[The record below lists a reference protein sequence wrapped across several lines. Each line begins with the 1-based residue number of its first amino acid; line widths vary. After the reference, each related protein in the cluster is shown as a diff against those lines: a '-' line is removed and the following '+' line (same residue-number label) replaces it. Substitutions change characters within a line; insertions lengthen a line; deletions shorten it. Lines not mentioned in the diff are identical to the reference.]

1 MILRRL
7 VTALSKQSWLT
18 LVLELVV
25 VVVGI
30 FLGLQ
35 VDSWNDA
42 RKDRVLEQQYL
53 ASLKAD
59 FQADIEELDEAI
71 ALAKSRAQLGRLL
84 ISSIDTDRVE
94 GDPNEFIWA
103 VYSSF
108 LLNYPSYTRATI
120 NDLLSTGNLQLLQD
134 ANLKAAVAEYYT
146 DIEYREQWKINWR
159 EAQIAMEHTLPHL
172 LDFDVREAGLLRYS
186 GGPDWITK
194 EFQFDSSVAEQILR
208 RIIEH
213 PQAKGQIENMTRI
226 QDTMY
231 LILTANK
238 EHAMSLVE
246 SLSQ

>member
-7 VTALSKQSWLT
+7 VTALRKQSWLT
-18 LVLELVV
+18 VVLELVV

-42 RKDRVLEQQYL
+42 RKDRVLEQQYV

-71 ALAKSRAQLGRLL
+71 ALAKSRALLDRLI
-84 ISSIDTDRVE
+84 ISTIDKGRVE

-134 ANLKAAVAEYYT
+134 SNLKAAVAEYYT
-146 DIEYREQWKINWR
+146 DIEYREQWKTNWR
-159 EAQIAMEHTLPHL
+159 EMQIAMEHTLPHL
-172 LDFDVREAGLLRYS
+172 LDFDVVEAGLLRYS

-194 EFQFDSSVAEQILR
+194 EFQFDSSDAEQVLR

-231 LILTANK
+231 LILIATK
-238 EHAMSLVE
+238 EHAVALAE
-246 SLSQ
+246 SL

>member
-7 VTALSKQSWLT
+7 VTALRKQSWLT
-18 LVLELVV
+18 VVLELVV

-35 VDSWNDA
+35 VDSWNEA

-71 ALAKSRAQLGRLL
+71 ALAESRALLDRLL
-84 ISSIDTDRVE
+84 ISTIDKGRVE

-120 NDLLSTGNLQLLQD
+120 NDLLSSGNLQLLQD
-134 ANLKAAVAEYYT
+134 SNLKAAVAEYYT

-159 EAQIAMEHTLPHL
+159 QMQIAMLHTLPHL
-172 LDFDVREAGLLRYS
+172 LDFDVREAGLLRYT
-186 GGPDWITK
+186 GGPDWITE
-194 EFQFDSSVAEQILR
+194 EFQFDSSVAEQVLR

-213 PQAKGQIENMTRI
+213 PQAKGQIENMTGI

-231 LILTANK
+231 LILTSIK
-238 EHAMSLVE
+238 ERAVALVE
-246 SLSQ
+246 SL

>member
-7 VTALSKQSWLT
+7 VTALREQSWLT

-42 RKDRVLEQQYL
+42 RKDRVLEQQYV

-71 ALAKSRAQLGRLL
+71 ALAKYRALLNRQL
-84 ISSIDTDRVE
+84 ISTIDKGRVE
-94 GDPNEFIWA
+94 GDPNEFVWA
-103 VYSSF
+103 VFSSF

-134 ANLKAAVAEYYT
+134 SNLKAAVAEYYT
-146 DIEYREQWKINWR
+146 DIEYREQWKTNWR
-159 EAQIAMEHTLPHL
+159 EMQIAVEHTLPHL
-172 LDFDVREAGLLRYS
+172 LDFDVIEAGSLRYS
-186 GGPDWITK
+186 GGPDWITE
-194 EFQFDSSVAEQILR
+194 EFQFDSSVAEDVLR

-213 PQAKGQIENMTRI
+213 PQAKGQIENMTRV

-231 LILTANK
+231 LMLTAIK
-238 EHAMSLVE
+238 EHAVALVKSL
-246 SLSQ
+246 

>member
-7 VTALSKQSWLT
+7 VTALRKQSWLT
-18 LVLELVV
+18 VVLELVV

-42 RKDRVLEQQYL
+42 RKDRVLEQQYV

-71 ALAKSRAQLGRLL
+71 ALAKSRALLDRLL
-84 ISSIDTDRVE
+84 ISTIDKGRVE

-103 VYSSF
+103 VFSSF

-134 ANLKAAVAEYYT
+134 SNLKAAVAEYYT
-146 DIEYREQWKINWR
+146 DIEYREQWKTNWR
-159 EAQIAMEHTLPHL
+159 EMQIAMEHTLPHL
-172 LDFDVREAGLLRYS
+172 LDFDVYEAGFLRYT
-186 GGPDWITK
+186 GGPDWITE
-194 EFQFDSSVAEQILR
+194 EFQFDSSVAEQVLR

-213 PQAKGQIENMTRI
+213 PQAKWQIENMTRV

-231 LILTANK
+231 RNLIEIK
-238 EHAMSLVE
+238 ERAAALVE
-246 SLSQ
+246 SL

>member
-7 VTALSKQSWLT
+7 VTALRKQSWLT

-35 VDSWNDA
+35 VDSWNEA

-59 FQADIEELDEAI
+59 FQTDIEELDEAI
-71 ALAKSRAQLGRLL
+71 ALAKSRAQIGRLL
-84 ISSIDTDRVE
+84 ISSIDKDRVE

-108 LLNYPSYTRATI
+108 LLNFPSFTRATI

-134 ANLKAAVAEYYT
+134 ANLKAAVAAYYT
-146 DIEYREQWKINWR
+146 DIE
-159 EAQIAMEHTLPHL
+159 
-172 LDFDVREAGLLRYS
+172 
-186 GGPDWITK
+186 
-194 EFQFDSSVAEQILR
+194 
-208 RIIEH
+208 
-213 PQAKGQIENMTRI
+213 
-226 QDTMY
+226 
-231 LILTANK
+231 
-238 EHAMSLVE
+238 
-246 SLSQ
+246 

>member
-7 VTALSKQSWLT
+7 VTALRKQSWLT

-42 RKDRVLEQQYL
+42 RKDRVLEHQYVV
-53 ASLKAD
+53 SLKTD

-84 ISSIDTDRVE
+84 ISSIDKDRVE

-108 LLNYPSYTRATI
+108 LLNFPSYTRATI

-159 EAQIAMEHTLPHL
+159 EAQIDMERTLPHL
-172 LDFDVREAGLLRYS
+172 LDFDVREAGLLRYT
-186 GGPDWITK
+186 GGPDWITE
-194 EFQFDSSVAEQILR
+194 EFQFDSSVAEQVLR

-213 PQAKGQIENMTRI
+213 PQAKGQIENMTRV

-231 LILTANK
+231 LILTDIKKRAV
-238 EHAMSLVE
+238 ALVE
-246 SLSQ
+246 SL

>member
-7 VTALSKQSWLT
+7 VTSLRGQSWLT

-35 VDSWNDA
+35 VDSWNEA
-42 RKDRVLEQQYL
+42 RKDRVLEQQYV

-71 ALAKSRAQLGRLL
+71 ALAEYRAQLGRLL
-84 ISSIDTDRVE
+84 ISTIDKGRVE

-103 VYSSF
+103 VFSSH

-134 ANLKAAVAEYYT
+134 SNMKAAVAEYYT
-146 DIEYREQWKINWR
+146 DIEYREQWKITWR
-159 EAQIAMEHTLPHL
+159 EAQSDMGRTLPHL
-172 LDFDVREAGLLRYS
+172 LDFDVVEAGWLRYT
-186 GGPDWITK
+186 GGPDWITE
-194 EFQFDSSVAEQILR
+194 EFQFDSSVAELVLR
-208 RIIEH
+208 KIIEH
-213 PQAKGQIENMTRI
+213 PQAKGQIGNMTRV
-226 QDTMY
+226 QDTLY
-231 LILTANK
+231 LNLTAIK
-238 EHAMSLVE
+238 ERAVALVE
-246 SLSQ
+246 SL

>member
-7 VTALSKQSWLT
+7 VSALRQQSWLT

-35 VDSWNDA
+35 VDSWNEA
-42 RKDRVLEQQYL
+42 RKDRVLEQQYV

-71 ALAKSRAQLGRLL
+71 ALAENRAQLGRLL
-84 ISSIDTDRVE
+84 ISTIDKGRVE

-103 VYSSF
+103 VFSSS
-108 LLNYPSYTRATI
+108 LLNYPSYTQATY

-134 ANLKAAVAEYYT
+134 ANMKAAVAGYYT
-146 DIEYREQWKINWR
+146 DIEYREQWRITWR
-159 EAQIAMEHTLPHL
+159 EAQIDMGRTLPHL
-172 LDFDVREAGLLRYS
+172 LDFDVVEAGWLRYT

-194 EFQFDSSVAEQILR
+194 EFQFDSSVAEQVLL

-213 PQAKGQIENMTRI
+213 PQAKFQIENMTRI
-226 QDTMY
+226 QDLMY
-231 LILTANK
+231 LNHTDIK
-238 EHAMSLVE
+238 ERAAALVE
-246 SLSQ
+246 SL

>member
-7 VTALSKQSWLT
+7 VTALRKQSWLT

-25 VVVGI
+25 VMVGI

-59 FQADIEELDEAI
+59 FQADIEELDGAI
-71 ALAKSRAQLGRLL
+71 ALAESRAQLGRLL
-84 ISSIDTDRVE
+84 ISSIDKRRVE

-159 EAQIAMEHTLPHL
+159 EAQIDMERTLPHL
-172 LDFDVREAGLLRYS
+172 LDFDVREAGLLRYN

-194 EFQFDSSVAEQILR
+194 EFQFDSPVAEQVLR

-231 LILTANK
+231 LILTAIK
-238 EHAMSLVE
+238 ADSVALVE
-246 SLSQ
+246 SL

>member
-7 VTALSKQSWLT
+7 VTALRRQSWLT
-18 LVLELVV
+18 LVLELAV

-59 FQADIEELDEAI
+59 FQVDIEELDEAI

-84 ISSIDTDRVE
+84 ISSINKERVE
-94 GDPNEFIWA
+94 GNPTEFIWA

-108 LLNYPSYTRATI
+108 LLNYPSYTRTTI
-120 NDLLSTGNLQLLQD
+120 DDLLSTGNLQILQD
-134 ANLKAAVAEYYT
+134 TKLKAAVAEYYT

-159 EAQIAMEHTLPHL
+159 EAQMAMEHTMPHL

-186 GGPDWITK
+186 GGPDWITQ
-194 EFQFDSSVAEQILR
+194 EFQFDSSVAEQVLR

-213 PQAKGQIENMTRI
+213 QQAKGQIENMTRV

-231 LILTANK
+231 LTLTATK
-238 EHAMSLVE
+238 EHAAALVE
-246 SLSQ
+246 SL

>member
-7 VTALSKQSWLT
+7 VTALRKQSWLT

-25 VVVGI
+25 VMVGI

-59 FQADIEELDEAI
+59 FQADIEELDGAI
-71 ALAKSRAQLGRLL
+71 ALAESRAQLGRLL
-84 ISSIDTDRVE
+84 ISSIDKGRVE

-159 EAQIAMEHTLPHL
+159 EAQIDMERTLPHL
-172 LDFDVREAGLLRYS
+172 LDFDVREAGLLRYN

-194 EFQFDSSVAEQILR
+194 EFQFDSPVAEQVLR

-213 PQAKGQIENMTRI
+213 PQAKGQIENMTRV

-231 LILTANK
+231 LILTAIK
-238 EHAMSLVE
+238 KRAVALVE
-246 SLSQ
+246 LL

>member
-1 MILRRL
+1 MILSRMG
-7 VTALSKQSWLT
+7 TALRNQSWLT

-25 VVVGI
+25 VMIGI

-35 VDSWNDA
+35 ADSWNEA
-42 RKDRVLEQQYL
+42 RNDRVLEQQYL

-59 FQADIEELDEAI
+59 FQADIDELEASI

-84 ISSIDTDRVE
+84 ISSIEKDRVA

-120 NDLLSTGNLQLLQD
+120 NDLLSTGNLQLIQD

-146 DIEYREQWKINWR
+146 NIEYREQWKINWR
-159 EAQIAMEHTLPHL
+159 ESQIDMERTLPDL

-186 GGPDWITK
+186 GGPEWITR
-194 EFQFDSSVAEQILR
+194 EFQFDTSVAEKVLR
-208 RIIEH
+208 RIVEH

-231 LILTANK
+231 LTLTATK
-238 EHAMSLVE
+238 EHAVALAE
-246 SLSQ
+246 SL

>member
-7 VTALSKQSWLT
+7 VTALRKQSWLT
-18 LVLELVV
+18 VVLELVV

-42 RKDRVLEQQYL
+42 RKDRVLEQQYV

-59 FQADIEELDEAI
+59 FQADIEELDNAI
-71 ALAKSRAQLGRLL
+71 ALAKSRALLGRLL
-84 ISSIDTDRVE
+84 ISTIDKGRVE

-146 DIEYREQWKINWR
+146 DIEYREQWKTNWR
-159 EAQIAMEHTLPHL
+159 EMQIALEHTMPHL
-172 LDFDVREAGLLRYS
+172 LDFDVVEAGFLRYR
-186 GGPDWITK
+186 GRPDWLTE
-194 EFQFDSSVAEQILR
+194 EFQFDSSVAEQVLL

-213 PQAKGQIENMTRI
+213 PQAKWQIENMTRV
-226 QDTMY
+226 QDTIY
-231 LILTANK
+231 RNLTQIK
-238 EHAMSLVE
+238 ERAVALVE
-246 SLSQ
+246 SL

>member
-7 VTALSKQSWLT
+7 VTALRKQSWLT
-18 LVLELVV
+18 VVLELVV

-42 RKDRVLEQQYL
+42 RKDRVLEQQYV

-71 ALAKSRAQLGRLL
+71 ALAKYRAQLGRLL
-84 ISSIDTDRVE
+84 ISTIDKGRVE

-103 VYSSF
+103 VFSSF

-134 ANLKAAVAEYYT
+134 SNLKAAVAEYYT
-146 DIEYREQWKINWR
+146 DIEYREQWKTNWR
-159 EAQIAMEHTLPHL
+159 EMQIAMEHTLPHL
-172 LDFDVREAGLLRYS
+172 LDFDVIEAGSLRYS
-186 GGPDWITK
+186 GGPDWITE
-194 EFQFDSSVAEQILR
+194 EFQFDSSVAEHVLR

-213 PQAKGQIENMTRI
+213 PQAKGQIENMTRV
-226 QDTMY
+226 QDT
-231 LILTANK
+231 LFRNLTEIK
-238 EHAMSLVE
+238 ERAVALVE
-246 SLSQ
+246 SL

>member
-7 VTALSKQSWLT
+7 VSALRQQSWLT

-35 VDSWNDA
+35 VDSWNEA
-42 RKDRVLEQQYL
+42 RKDRVLEQEYV

-71 ALAKSRAQLGRLL
+71 ALAEYRAQLGRLL
-84 ISSIDTDRVE
+84 ISTIDKGRVE

-103 VYSSF
+103 VFSSI
-108 LLNYPSYTRATI
+108 LLNYPSYTRATY

-134 ANLKAAVAEYYT
+134 ANMKAAVAGYYT
-146 DIEYREQWKINWR
+146 DIEYREQWKITWR
-159 EAQIAMEHTLPHL
+159 EAQIDMGRTLPHL
-172 LDFDVREAGLLRYS
+172 LDFDVVEAGWLRYT

-194 EFQFDSSVAEQILR
+194 EFQFDSSVAEQVLL

-213 PQAKGQIENMTRI
+213 PQAKFQIENMTRI
-226 QDTMY
+226 QDLMY
-231 LILTANK
+231 LNHTDIK
-238 EHAMSLVE
+238 ERAAALVE
-246 SLSQ
+246 SL

>member
-7 VTALSKQSWLT
+7 ATAIRKQSWLT

-25 VVVGI
+25 VVAGI

-53 ASLKAD
+53 SSLKAD
-59 FQADIEELDEAI
+59 LHADIEELDGAI

-84 ISSIDTDRVE
+84 ISSIGKDRVE

-159 EAQIAMEHTLPHL
+159 EAQIDMERTLPHL
-172 LDFDVREAGLLRYS
+172 LDFDVREAGLLRYT

-194 EFQFDSSVAEQILR
+194 EFQFDSSVAEQVLR
-208 RIIEH
+208 RIVEH
-213 PQAKGQIENMTRI
+213 PQAKGQIENMTRV

-231 LILTANK
+231 LTLTATK
-238 EHAMSLVE
+238 EHAVVLVE
-246 SLSQ
+246 SL

>member
-1 MILRRL
+1 MTANENIPWKRLSVEAAAIVASILL
-7 VTALSKQSWLT
+7 AFA
-18 LVLELVV
+18 
-25 VVVGI
+25 I
-30 FLGLQ
+30 
-35 VDSWNDA
+35 DA
-42 RKDRVLEQQYL
+42 WWEDRQERVLEQQYL

-59 FQADIEELDEAI
+59 FQADIEELDDAI

-84 ISSIDTDRVE
+84 ISSIDQDRVE

-108 LLNYPSYTRATI
+108 LLNYPSYTRSTI

-134 ANLKAAVAEYYT
+134 AKLKAAVAEYYT

-159 EAQIAMEHTLPHL
+159 EAQIAMERTLPDL
-172 LDFDVREAGLLRYS
+172 LDFDVREAGLLRYN

-194 EFQFDSSVAEQILR
+194 EFQFDSSVAEQVLR

-213 PQAKGQIENMTRI
+213 PQAKGQIENMTRV

-231 LILTANK
+231 LILIAIK
-238 EHAMSLVE
+238 EHAVALEE
-246 SLSQ
+246 SL

>member
-84 ISSIDTDRVE
+84 ISSIDKDRVE
-94 GDPNEFIWA
+94 GDPSEFVWA

-159 EAQIAMEHTLPHL
+159 EAQIDMERTLPHL

-194 EFQFDSSVAEQILR
+194 EFQFDSSVAELVLR

-213 PQAKGQIENMTRI
+213 PQAKGQIENMTRV

-231 LILTANK
+231 LILTAIK
-238 EHAMSLVE
+238 EHAVALVE
-246 SLSQ
+246 SL